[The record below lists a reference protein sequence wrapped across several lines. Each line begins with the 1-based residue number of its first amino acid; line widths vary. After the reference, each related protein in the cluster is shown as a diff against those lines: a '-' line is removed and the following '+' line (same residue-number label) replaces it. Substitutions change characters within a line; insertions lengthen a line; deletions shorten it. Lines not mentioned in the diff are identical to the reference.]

1 MVINMSELGSI
12 SVKVWREAKFIEELN
27 DALLVIEA
35 DLNGKSSY
43 FDFSEED
50 ILRSKEFLFNFI
62 KELNS
67 TIKEEFISTELS
79 PIVPQN

>member
-35 DLNGKSSY
+35 DLNGKAR
-43 FDFSEED
+43 
-50 ILRSKEFLFNFI
+50 ILIF
-62 KELNS
+62 
-67 TIKEEFISTELS
+67 
-79 PIVPQN
+79 